1 MLYREK
7 TKVIK
12 IGNKVIGGGN
22 PIMIQSMTNT
32 KTEDAAATVNQILRL
47 QDAGCDIIRCTVPN
61 IDAARAIA
69 EIKKEISIP
78 LVADIHFDYRMAIA
92 AIENGADKIRINPG
106 NIGNEERIKKDD
118 FLAVIE
124 IPKGC
129 KNKYEL
135 DKKTGALRLDRVL
148 YTATH
153 YPANYG
159 FIPRTYAGDHD
170 PLDVLVLCQEEIY
183 PLTLVECYPIGVLRM
198 TDSGEDDE
206 KIIAIP
212 KKDPFLNEYRDISE
226 IPAQTSAEIM
236 HFFEVYKQLEG
247 KVTSVD
253 KMMGREEAEKII
265 QEALENYKKE
275 FENK

>member
-1 MLYREK
+1 MN
-7 TKVIK
+7 IWH
-12 IGNKVIGGGN
+12 
-22 PIMIQSMTNT
+22 
-32 KTEDAAATVNQILRL
+32 
-47 QDAGCDIIRCTVPN
+47 DI
-61 IDAARAIA
+61 D
-69 EIKKEISIP
+69 
-78 LVADIHFDYRMAIA
+78 
-92 AIENGADKIRINPG
+92 
-106 NIGNEERIKKDD
+106 EERIKKDD

-148 YTATH
+148 YPATH
-153 YPANYG
+153 YLVFFV
-159 FIPRTYAGDHD
+159 FIPSTYAGEHD